1 MDITSLVLWI
11 IIGGFAG
18 WIAGIV
24 MRGGGFGLIGNVV
37 VGILGAVLGGFV
49 FDLLGIAAGSL
60 LGSLVLATLGAIML
74 LFLVGLVKKG

>member
-37 VGILGAVLGGFV
+37 VGILGAVLGAFV